1 VLNNPEFL
9 QSDLAEMVQKE
20 LEDSKML
27 QEKAMFKEVIR
38 AKEGELYSTVKIE
51 EVYKRLSLMLV
62 IAPDFLYAKCM
73 LRMHAQII
81 TNIRMFSIFESV
93 EKDSLLGNT
102 GIFSL
107 ASYS

>member
-1 VLNNPEFL
+1 
-9 QSDLAEMVQKE
+9 
-20 LEDSKML
+20 
-27 QEKAMFKEVIR
+27 
-38 AKEGELYSTVKIE
+38 
-51 EVYKRLSLMLV
+51 MLV

-93 EKDSLLGNT
+93 AKDSLLGNT

-107 ASYS
+107 ASYSYIDEA

>member
-1 VLNNPEFL
+1 MAFKTQDNINNKNVIEEKPVLNNPEFL

-38 AKEGELYSTVKIE
+38 AKEGELYSTV
-51 EVYKRLSLMLV
+51 
-62 IAPDFLYAKCM
+62 
-73 LRMHAQII
+73 HAQII

-107 ASYS
+107 ASYSYIDGA